1 MLIPIRQRRRNTHV
15 LAVQKEERWLTLSHT
30 LRKKTTSPPTGGI
43 LCDCIRT
50 VLNKGG
56 FVAIPHLKTMSQIN
70 ITQRPHSSKD
80 RATQWIL
87 QFPQVRGAVRAK
99 SCGSITFY
107 ATRWPIAATE
117 GNVMI
122 NANSTITR
130 CVRIALITLCKEV
143 TIPVGQNVRSTSSL
157 PLAPAMNPPPTNF
170 SEAIDQCVG
179 FMDPRQAAALLA
191 MKPDAT
197 APGEASMTQD
207 FLTNLLQLKSSTPPP
222 TRTSTHSR

>member
-1 MLIPIRQRRRNTHV
+1 MLIPIRRRIRNTHV

-30 LRKKTTSPPTGGI
+30 LGKKTTSPPTGGI
-43 LCDCIRT
+43 FSDCIRT
-50 VLNKGG
+50 LLHKGG
-56 FVAIPHLKTMSQIN
+56 FVALPHLRSMSQIN
-70 ITQRPHSSKD
+70 ISHRPHSSKD
-80 RATQWIL
+80 RATQWVF
-87 QFPQVRGAVRAK
+87 QFPPPRGTFRIK
-99 SCGSITFY
+99 SNGSITFY
-107 ATRWPIAATE
+107 ATRWGIATTE

-157 PLAPAMNPPPTNF
+157 PLAPAMNPPPTNL

-191 MKPDAT
+191 MKPDVT
-197 APGEASMTQD
+197 APGEASITQD
-207 FLTNLLQLKSSTPPP
+207 FLTNLLQLKSSTPSSK
-222 TRTSTHSR
+222 RTSTHNR

>member
-1 MLIPIRQRRRNTHV
+1 
-15 LAVQKEERWLTLSHT
+15 
-30 LRKKTTSPPTGGI
+30 
-43 LCDCIRT
+43 
-50 VLNKGG
+50 
-56 FVAIPHLKTMSQIN
+56 MSQIN

-157 PLAPAMNPPPTNF
+157 PVAPTMNPPPTNL
-170 SEAIDQCVG
+170 SEAINQCVG
-179 FMDPRQAAALLA
+179 FMDSRQAAALLA
-191 MKPDAT
+191 MKPDVP
-197 APGEASMTQD
+197 APGEASITQE
-207 FLTNLLQLKSSTPPP
+207 FLTNLLQIKSSVPPK
-222 TRTSTHSR
+222 RTSTHNR

>member
-1 MLIPIRQRRRNTHV
+1 
-15 LAVQKEERWLTLSHT
+15 
-30 LRKKTTSPPTGGI
+30 
-43 LCDCIRT
+43 
-50 VLNKGG
+50 
-56 FVAIPHLKTMSQIN
+56 MSQIN

-87 QFPQVRGAVRAK
+87 KFPQVRGAVKAK

-107 ATRWPIAATE
+107 ASRWPIAAIE

-130 CVRIALITLCKEV
+130 CVRIALITLCNEV
-143 TIPVGQNVRSTSSL
+143 TTPLGQDMKPTPSL
-157 PLAPAMNPPPTNF
+157 PTAPALTPPTNI

-197 APGEASMTQD
+197 APGDASITQD
-207 FLTNLLQLKSSTPPP
+207 LLTNLLQLKSNTPPSK
-222 TRTSTHSR
+222 RTSTHSR

>member
-1 MLIPIRQRRRNTHV
+1 M
-15 LAVQKEERWLTLSHT
+15 
-30 LRKKTTSPPTGGI
+30 
-43 LCDCIRT
+43 
-50 VLNKGG
+50 
-56 FVAIPHLKTMSQIN
+56 
-70 ITQRPHSSKD
+70 
-80 RATQWIL
+80 
-87 QFPQVRGAVRAK
+87 

-107 ATRWPIAATE
+107 ASRWPIAATE

-130 CVRIALITLCKEV
+130 CVRIALITLRNEV
-143 TIPVGQNVRSTSSL
+143 TTPLGQDMRPTPYL
-157 PLAPAMNPPPTNF
+157 PTAPALTPPTNL

-207 FLTNLLQLKSSTPPP
+207 FLTNLLQLKCSTPPP
-222 TRTSTHSR
+222 KRTPTHSR